1 MRQLAHFAC
10 WLMAGGNPPRAEA
23 VIESRSSLTSA
34 LEKLVRD
41 LVSSGHFNTLLYI
54 VK

>member
-23 VIESRSSLTSA
+23 MIENRPLLTSVSIKSRA
-34 LEKLVRD
+34 TTQHKLV
-41 LVSSGHFNTLLYI
+41 LLCANAHQN
-54 VK
+54 